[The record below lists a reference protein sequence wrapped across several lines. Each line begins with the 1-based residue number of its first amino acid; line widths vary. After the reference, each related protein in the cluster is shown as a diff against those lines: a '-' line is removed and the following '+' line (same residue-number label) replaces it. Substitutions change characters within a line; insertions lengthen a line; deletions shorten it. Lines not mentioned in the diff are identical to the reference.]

1 MSILDISKKTSICL
15 VAKHVLRSL
24 SRSCIFIS
32 LASGFELHSFICEL

>member
-1 MSILDISKKTSICL
+1 MAILDIFKEDVYLFGCQTCFKIM
-15 VAKHVLRSL
+15 